1 MSRESLSTIRMGRQR
16 MEKIA
21 EALQQNRSVSKVHYS
36 HNFGMEDSAAETLA
50 RALEKSDSV
59 CRVDINHSDLR
70 EAEVEAIAEERVEHN
85 SSVTQLCLVD
95 SPGNCRHSRGS
106 QTQRRHHSDRS
117 ERQQHHSRR
126 HQSCV

>member
-1 MSRESLSTIRMGRQR
+1 

-36 HNFGMEDSAAETLA
+36 HNFGMEDSTAETLA
-50 RALEKSDSV
+50 QALEKSDSV
-59 CRVDINHSDLR
+59 HRVDINHSDTR
-70 EAEVEAIAEERVEHN
+70 EAEVEATAEEERVEHN
-85 SSVTQLCLVD
+85 SSVTQLCLVG

-126 HQSCV
+126 HESCV

>member
-1 MSRESLSTIRMGRQR
+1 

-36 HNFGMEDSAAETLA
+36 HNFGMEDSATETLA

-59 CRVDINHSDLR
+59 HRVDINYSDTR
-70 EAEVEAIAEERVEHN
+70 EAEVEATAEEERVEHN
-85 SSVTQLCLVD
+85 SSVTELCLVD
-95 SPGNCRHSRGS
+95 SPGNCRHSRDS
-106 QTQRRHHSDRS
+106 QTQRRHCSDRS

-126 HQSCV
+126 HESCV

>member
-1 MSRESLSTIRMGRQR
+1 
-16 MEKIA
+16 MEEIA

-36 HNFGMEDSAAETLA
+36 HNFEMEDTAAETLT

-59 CRVDINHSDLR
+59 CRVDVNHSDLR
-70 EAEVEAIAEERVEHN
+70 EAEVEATAEEERVEHN

-106 QTQRRHHSDRS
+106 RIQRRHCSDRY